1 MLGLSLSSTVRK
13 LRNEIAAARECYA
26 AEISAKDLALES
38 LSKLS
43 DVRLDQVNSLQRQL
57 DTSLHDISERD
68 GKIRAMNGEISL
80 AEKKCKQLAS
90 KCDAL
95 DCEAHNL
102 RNRSYITSEYIEC
115 LSAIFSD
122 DKRPIFIS
130 GPAGTGKSSLIRYAR
145 EMFAHAHPSRA
156 FQVVA
161 PTGIAAENI
170 GGRTIH
176 SFFKF
181 PPVYLPQT
189 GYDTND
195 KTAEQDVAIIRKTDI
210 LVVDEA
216 SMVAPDLV
224 DAIDKALRYLNGKA
238 DSLFGGVKVVFVGD
252 LGQLPPVNASNTVS
266 NLERYGKASPYF
278 FDAKSLDGG
287 LMLNGCIHRLTTIF
301 RQSEEHFINALLEV
315 RKGPKFVSEGSAAL
329 LASRYIKEPP
339 PPQMRT
345 TLCAT
350 NAQADALNDEG
361 LAALSGQQYDY
372 EMIVQGRVG
381 RTQISQSKFVEKLS
395 LKPGA
400 RVMLLVNSLPVYC
413 NGTIG
418 EVTALDDNIV
428 NVRIDSGKVVSV
440 HRTTIELKH
449 NILGADGNVISETV
463 GAIMQFPMKLAWGL
477 TIHKGQGQ
485 TLDDVYVDLS
495 RGFATGQA
503 YTAFSRVR
511 HISGL
516 HLLVPFDVGQIISD
530 PDVADWL

>member
-13 LRNEIAAARECYA
+13 LRNEIAVERERYT
-26 AEISAKDLALES
+26 AEMSAKDQALES

-43 DVRLDQVNSLQRQL
+43 DVRLGQVNSLRGQL

-68 GKIRAMNGEISL
+68 GTIRAMECEISL
-80 AEKKCKQLAS
+80 AAKKCKQLAS
-90 KCDAL
+90 KCNAL
-95 DCEAHNL
+95 DCEVRNL
-102 RNRSYITSEYIEC
+102 RNRSYITFEYIEC

-122 DKRPIFIS
+122 DKRPVFIS

-145 EMFAHAHPSRA
+145 DMFVHAHPSRA

-176 SFFKF
+176 SFFRF
-181 PPVYLPQT
+181 PPAYLPQT
-189 GYDTND
+189 GYDAND
-195 KTAEQDVAIIRKTDI
+195 KTVEQDVAIIRKTDI
-210 LVVDEA
+210 LVIDEA
-216 SMVAPDLV
+216 SMVAPDMV
-224 DAIDKALRYLNGKA
+224 DAIDKALRYLNGKD

-252 LGQLPPVNASNTVS
+252 LGQLPPVNVNNTVS
-266 NLERYGKASPYF
+266 NVERYGKRAPYF

-287 LMLNGCIHRLTTIF
+287 LMLDGRIYRLTTIF

-315 RKGPKFVSEGSAAL
+315 RKGSDFVSANSAAL
-329 LASRYIKEPP
+329 LASRYTKEPP

-361 LAALSGQQYDY
+361 LAALPGQQYDY
-372 EMIVQGRVG
+372 DMIVQGRVS
-381 RTQISQSKFVEKLS
+381 RTQMAQSRFVEKLS

-400 RVMLLVNSLPVYC
+400 KVIFLVNNLPVYC

-428 NVRIDSGKVVSV
+428 NVRLDSGKVVSV
-440 HRTTIELKH
+440 GRATIELKH
-449 NILGADGNVISETV
+449 NVLGTDDNIVSETI
-463 GAIMQFPMKLAWGL
+463 GTIMQFPVKLAWGL

-495 RGFATGQA
+495 RGFATGQT
-503 YTAFSRVR
+503 YTALSRVR
-511 HISGL
+511 NISGL
-516 HLLVPFDVGQIISD
+516 HLLCPFDVGQILSD